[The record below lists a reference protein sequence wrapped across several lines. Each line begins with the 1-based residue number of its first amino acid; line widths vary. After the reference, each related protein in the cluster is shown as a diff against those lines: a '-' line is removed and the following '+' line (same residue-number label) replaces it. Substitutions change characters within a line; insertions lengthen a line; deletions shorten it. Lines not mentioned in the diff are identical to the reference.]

1 VFLDEI
7 AETEAAIQ
15 VKLLRVVQTR
25 TFQRVGET
33 QDRPFRGKI
42 VAATNRDL
50 AAEMQ
55 AGRFRPDLYYRLCSN
70 VIETPSLAAQLRE
83 APDELANLV
92 LYLARGIAG
101 EAEAP
106 ALAKETEAWIAG
118 HLGPDYSWPGN
129 VRELEQCVRNV
140 M

>member
-1 VFLDEI
+1 PTLIETELFGHRKGAFTGAVADRPGWLEVCPPFGTVFLDEI
-7 AETEAAIQ
+7 AETQAAIQ

-83 APDELANLV
+83 APDEL
-92 LYLARGIAG
+92 
-101 EAEAP
+101 
-106 ALAKETEAWIAG
+106 
-118 HLGPDYSWPGN
+118 
-129 VRELEQCVRNV
+129 
-140 M
+140 